1 MHWHHPLLCQ
11 AAKQN
16 LFHGRRPNESD
27 KYGHCGTQ
35 QMLFGSD
42 TLDIPRLNKWECR
55 NSLGRSFGKISTTTP
70 NTIDLSAQPHH
81 SMLILLGLAGN
92 DLVQQA
98 WKVRARFIAQEHQI
112 LPQHFIRGAK
122 LPNSSNSGKLRLS
135 CMSSSAQWHFGVSQ
149 TQNISAYPKALG
161 HVGTLGIFNIIYPHP
176 DAVSAGCKKLVNWEN
191 SILGLGTTPVKW
203 CENVSNM
210 RNLT

>member
-35 QMLFGSD
+35 QMLFGPD
-42 TLDIPRLNKWECR
+42 TLDVPRLNKWECR

-98 WKVRARFIAQEHQI
+98 WKVRARFIAQEYLI
-112 LPQHFIRGAK
+112 LPQHFMRGAK
-122 LPNSSNSGKLRLS
+122 LPNSSNSGKLQPLA
-135 CMSSSAQWHFGVSQ
+135 CHLPLNG
-149 TQNISAYPKALG
+149 
-161 HVGTLGIFNIIYPHP
+161 
-176 DAVSAGCKKLVNWEN
+176 
-191 SILGLGTTPVKW
+191 ILG
-203 CENVSNM
+203 
-210 RNLT
+210 